1 MELSEHP
8 INKIEWVEAGLLEAN
23 SYNPNTVHTLEME
36 LLAHSILKQGWI
48 QPILITQDNV
58 IIDGFHRY
66 TLAMHHPQIM
76 AMTKGK
82 VPCVRMDMSEP
93 ERMFLTIRINRAK
106 GSHAA
111 FKMHDIVK
119 TLIEEHGISPST
131 ICKEIG
137 ATKQEVDI
145 LMAEN
150 VFKKLDIENHT
161 YSKAW
166 YPRKPKRGAKAK

>member
-1 MELSEHP
+1 MKHP
-8 INKIEWVEAGLLEAN
+8 IENVEWVDAQLLIAN
-23 SYNPNTVHTLEME
+23 SYNPNTVFEQEMK
-36 LLAHSILKQGWI
+36 LLAHSLLKQGWI

-66 TLAMHHPQIM
+66 TLATRHPEVMQ
-76 AMTKGK
+76 MTKGL
-82 VPCVRMDMSEP
+82 VPCVRMTMSEP

-119 TLIEEHGISPST
+119 TLVEEYGISPQE

-137 ATKQEVDI
+137 ATKQEVEL

-150 VFKKLDIENHT
+150 VFKKLDTANHV
-161 YSKAW
+161 YSQAW
-166 YPRKPKRGAKAK
+166 YPKKNNKAGAKGK